1 MSEATPQAAP
11 DVAIRSSPPTPKR
24 LSGKVLLAGAL
35 CAGGIIAF
43 ALVAGLSDRP
53 DRASSPHASAA
64 SASPPETIAGAADQY
79 GAEQL
84 GPPMLLNAEEQE
96 DVAASL
102 EPPQSGFASQAG
114 GSDAAPPEPLPPAPI
129 LFSLTRTEG
138 AAHNSVRLAPP
149 ISRFEIKAGDTI
161 NAVLLTALNSDLPGR
176 VVAQVSAPVFDSVT
190 GRSLLIP
197 QGSRLL
203 GTYQSNARY
212 GDNRILFVWDRL
224 ILPNG
229 WSLNLGA
236 MNATDAQGS
245 AGVADRTDNHLDRL
259 GVAIALSALMSVVA
273 NEAEDNEDDDRLGPS
288 VADAAAQQ
296 AAQTGGRIVE
306 RDLAVRPTLRVRAGA
321 NVRVLVTNDLVLQPY
336 HAEVR

>member
-53 DRASSPHASAA
+53 DRASSSHATAA

-84 GPPMLLNAEEQE
+84 GPPMLLNAEEE
-96 DVAASL
+96 EVAASL
-102 EPPQSGFASQAG
+102 EPPQSGFAQQSG
-114 GSDAAPPEPLPPAPI
+114 GADASAEPPPPAPI
-129 LFSLTRTEG
+129 LFALARAEG
-138 AAHNSVRLAPP
+138 AAQNSARLTPP

-259 GVAIALSALMSVVA
+259 GVAIALS
-273 NEAEDNEDDDRLGPS
+273 G
-288 VADAAAQQ
+288 
-296 AAQTGGRIVE
+296 
-306 RDLAVRPTLRVRAGA
+306 
-321 NVRVLVTNDLVLQPY
+321 
-336 HAEVR
+336 